1 MSLDK
6 QKKPLGLK
14 ITNFIVSNIVW
25 YLVFSLIYL
34 NLNPAEWWLI
44 QSVWGRVVLILI
56 ELIIYGRSFTDDK
69 KS

>member
-14 ITNFIVSNIVW
+14 ITNFIVSNIFW

-34 NLNPAEWWLI
+34 NLDPTKWWLI

-56 ELIIYGRSFTDDK
+56 ELIVYGRSFSDDR